1 MQQIAD
7 RLFIMVKTVETHR
20 CKVMSKL
27 NVRNAAAL
35 ITVAMERGLIR
46 R

>member
-1 MQQIAD
+1 MQQNAD
-7 RLFIMVKTVETHR
+7 RLFIMVKTAETHR
-20 CKVMSKL
+20 YKVMSKL
-27 NVRNAAAL
+27 TVPNAAAL

>member
-1 MQQIAD
+1 
-7 RLFIMVKTVETHR
+7 
-20 CKVMSKL
+20 MSKL
-27 NVRNAAAL
+27 NVHNAAAL

>member
-1 MQQIAD
+1 MQQNAD

-20 CKVMSKL
+20 YKVMSKL
-27 NVRNAAAL
+27 NVHNAAAL